1 MDLCRGPGPSLGP
14 PLHTTRMRRIIGNR
28 KQERKTD
35 CYDPNRIRVHK
46 NNSNFYGLFIQKTRK
61 KVSKRKGKYILYY
74 LQTHVMLKGMRFSKV
89 GQTLMLV
96 TPIQAALPF
105 VTTTT
110 KFYARNLQ
118 NPDTGLR
125 NVNASETYKSKVQ
138 LYKKTN
144 VQL

>member
-1 MDLCRGPGPSLGP
+1 MQRPGSLLGTAP
-14 PLHTTRMRRIIGNR
+14 AHNANAKNYREQKTRTQDR
-28 KQERKTD
+28 D
-35 CYDPNRIRVHK
+35 FYDPNRIRVHK